1 MITKSITITNP
12 IGLHTR
18 LAAGFVE
25 LTQTFQSDIKIQKGE
40 IYCNAKEFLKILKL
54 GITQGSHITLWVQ
67 GQDEEPAAKSI
78 MEYLETL
85 EEKHIPMLDPEEAQ
99 KLLLKCKPL

>member
-1 MITKSITITNP
+1 MITKSVTITNP

-25 LTQTFQSDIKIQKGE
+25 LTQKFYSDIKIQKGE

-54 GITQGSHITLWVQ
+54 GITQGSQVTIWVQ
-67 GQDEEPAAKSI
+67 GEDEESAVTAI
-78 MEYLETL
+78 IDYLEHL
-85 EEKHIPMLDPEEAQ
+85 EEKEIPMLNPEEAQ
-99 KLLLKCKPL
+99 QLLSKCKPL